1 MTQETKLERF
11 ADDAFCIRRIPI
23 TETPKQEVKASESAS
38 ESYSSKDHS
47 DTKYGRITV

>member
-23 TETPKQEVKASESAS
+23 TETPKQEVKASAS

>member
-23 TETPKQEVKASESAS
+23 TETPKQEAKDSK
-38 ESYSSKDHS
+38 SYSHPSSHTDI
-47 DTKYGRITV
+47 KYGGITV